1 MLGLG
6 QMASGETVRDSDG
19 DYQTSRA
26 AKGGCMN
33 YTPEQIAAAAR
44 LVPDSVAVITEDSHW
59 KPMVFR
65 ALGGDWQPW
74 ADTEAG
80 RSDWAV
86 LETAVMQ
93 WCANHDMTDD
103 VHGLHWGVNEA
114 SISGDLKQRQ
124 RATMAAAIAIGE
136 TMGVSD
142 DN

>member
-1 MLGLG
+1 
-6 QMASGETVRDSDG
+6 
-19 DYQTSRA
+19 
-26 AKGGCMN
+26 MN

-44 LVPDSVAVITEDSHW
+44 LVPDSVAVIAEGSHW

-86 LETAVMQ
+86 LDTAVMHWFHTDTRGQ
-93 WCANHDMTDD
+93 NHTADSDELIFAVGSLT
-103 VHGLHWGVNEA
+103 EA
-114 SISGDLKQRQ
+114 ACSGDLALRMH
-124 RATMAAAIAIGE
+124 ATMAAAIAIGE
-136 TMGVSD
+136 HMGASD